1 MYKYMF
7 YRHNISVDSKIRIG
21 AVHPLD
27 SKICSD
33 KNQLGVR
40 VLVLLLL

>member
-1 MYKYMF
+1 MF
-7 YRHNISVDSKIRIG
+7 YSHNISVDSKIRIG

-27 SKICSD
+27 SQICSD
-33 KNQLGVR
+33 KKQLSVR